1 MNSTESK
8 GFKVV
13 MHSQNYHPHPNN
25 EGYLGDVGQSIDF
38 VISEARFGWFMIIS
52 RILGQI

>member
-13 MHSQNYHPHPNN
+13 VHLQDYHPHPNN
-25 EGYLGDVGQSIDF
+25 EGYLGDIGQSIDF
-38 VISEARFGWFMIIS
+38 IVSEASFS
-52 RILGQI
+52 

>member
-38 VISEARFGWFMIIS
+38 VIGEARFGWFMIIS